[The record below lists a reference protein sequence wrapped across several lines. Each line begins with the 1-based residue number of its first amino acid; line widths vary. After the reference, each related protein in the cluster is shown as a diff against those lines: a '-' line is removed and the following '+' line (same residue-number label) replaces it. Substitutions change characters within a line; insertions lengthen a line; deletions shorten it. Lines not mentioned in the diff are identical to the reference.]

1 MVEQYT
7 IVEIIQA
14 MLAPGIMISA
24 CGLLILGMNNKYSII
39 VGRIRQMNEEKR
51 RFMIK
56 AGDTSLLYEDE
67 IRLKSI
73 EHQMRELAARL
84 SFVRNAVMSYAI
96 AVALFVLS
104 SMLIG
109 AGFISNS
116 RTFEVIIII
125 AFSLGMM
132 LVLSGVIFAAME
144 SKKGY
149 DIVNYEIKTSE

>member
-1 MVEQYT
+1 
-7 IVEIIQA
+7 